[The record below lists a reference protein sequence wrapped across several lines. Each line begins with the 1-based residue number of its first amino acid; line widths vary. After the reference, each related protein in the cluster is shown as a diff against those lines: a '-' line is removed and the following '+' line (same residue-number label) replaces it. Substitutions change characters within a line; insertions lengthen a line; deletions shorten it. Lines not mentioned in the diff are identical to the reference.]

1 MKQFYLR
8 FVLNDLVWSDEYQNL
23 TSNKSIILAANLSLT
38 LTKAF
43 SSSMHKYNL
52 ENFTLLSLEMPIKR
66 RQLRQSSF
74 TGIIAITRF
83 LIPSSSSLSATQTNI
98 NDIIL
103 ALTPSNTGL
112 KISESSISISNPIV
126 EIIPTTTTFPY
137 SKFTI

>member
-1 MKQFYLR
+1 ML
-8 FVLNDLVWSDEYQNL
+8 
-23 TSNKSIILAANLSLT
+23 
-38 LTKAF
+38 
-43 SSSMHKYNL
+43 
-52 ENFTLLSLEMPIKR
+52 IKR

-126 EIIPTTTTFPY
+126 EIIPTTTFPY
-137 SKFTI
+137 SKFTILKF